1 MNDKPVVCVSRCLGF
16 QCCRYNGGII
26 NDSLIS
32 KLKNHVDIVTVCPE
46 VEIGLPIP
54 RESLRIVK
62 SGTENTLIQPK
73 TGLDLTI
80 EMDKFSNNFL
90 KSLKDIDG
98 FILKSRSPSCGI
110 KDVKIYSSPEKG
122 ASTQKGVGIFAGAVM
137 DKFSG
142 IPIEDEGRLS
152 NYSIREN
159 FLTKLF
165 TYHYFKI
172 VKSKKS
178 KEELEK
184 FHLTNKLLFM
194 AYNQKE
200 LKVLD
205 RIVRNDVNNN
215 LEIVLQDYEEHLK
228 LVFSRNARY
237 TSNITVIIHSMKLF
251 TDKITEAEKNFIL
264 DSLEKYKNGKLPLS
278 VPIYIVKSYGV
289 RFNLQEL
296 LDQRY
301 FSPYPEDLVELRD
314 SGKSLN

>member
-26 NDSLIS
+26 NDSLVS

-73 TGLDLTI
+73 TGLNLTI
-80 EMDKFSNNFL
+80 EMNEFTNNFL

-137 DKFSG
+137 DNFSG

-165 TYHYFKI
+165 TYHYFRI

-215 LEIVLQDYEEHLK
+215 LEIVLQDYKEHLK
-228 LVFSRNARY
+228 LVFARNARY

-264 DSLEKYKNGKLPLS
+264 DSLEKYKDGKLPLS

>member
-80 EMDKFSNNFL
+80 EMNEFTKNFL

-165 TYHYFKI
+165 TYHYFRI

-228 LVFSRNARY
+228 LVFARNARY
-237 TSNITVIIHSMKLF
+237 TSNIMVIMHSMKLF

-264 DSLEKYKNGKLPLS
+264 DALEKYKNGKLPLS

-314 SGKSLN
+314 SGKSVE